1 MKNKYTYEEL
11 SALLDD
17 MADNMLTK
25 VEDYRDR
32 VKEFIDDSDCTEMEM
47 EMVAEE
53 LSVIRQSLYNIH
65 RALHKE

>member
-25 VEDYRDR
+25 VEDYRNR

>member
-1 MKNKYTYEEL
+1 MKKKYTYEEL

-53 LSVIRQSLYNIH
+53 LSAIRQSLYNIH

>member
-1 MKNKYTYEEL
+1 MKNKYSYKEL

-65 RALHKE
+65 HALHKE